1 MFLRKR
7 LRGSLC
13 AMGNFLFI
21 ICQIEIRQQ
30 NSVSVKLRGI
40 GGYDCK
46 EDETSEPSKP
56 TG

>member
-1 MFLRKR
+1 
-7 LRGSLC
+7 
-13 AMGNFLFI
+13 MGNFLFI
-21 ICQIEIRQQ
+21 IRKIEIRQQ